1 MALSN
6 GLKTGLSLGANLL
19 SGAVGGISSAIQNK
33 KNRKWQEKM
42 YQMQKQDEIDF
53 WNMQNEYNSPENQR
67 RLLLEAGINPDL
79 QEGSVSFESSGL
91 STPSVGDWQQ
101 QSVGEHFSSMLPNFM
116 EYMLRVQELE
126 SRDLSNDLSILGKM
140 PELREL
146 VTKDIS
152 DRFELSDFDMD
163 ILPSHKV
170 DYTSRYGKR
179 MGNLLNK
186 VASDI
191 SPDDLRS
198 AVYKRKSNIEGN
210 RRSLLD
216 YLSKAGYSKEDD
228 SYLESLRVY
237 NDFCQK
243 HAVSMAKWQ
252 EYQASLNAQNSQFQ
266 NDVNQAIG
274 VEQTAGLNV
283 AEKQSSIAKNNAATS
298 ILNANLQPLE
308 HSNEV
313 RSSYYE
319 DWKKFNQDLINL
331 SESGTAGMLVSTF
344 IRSVLNVPFFFED
357 MSKGISAGTDL
368 MGLIK

>member
-1 MALSN
+1 MALTSN
-6 GLKTGLSLGANLL
+6 QLTGIGLGTNLL

-33 KNRKWQEKM
+33 KNRKWLEKM

-53 WNMQNEYNSPENQR
+53 WNMQNDYNSPANQR
-67 RLLLEAGINPDL
+67 KLLMEAGINPDL
-79 QEGSVSFESSGL
+79 QEGSVGFESSGL
-91 STPSVGDWQQ
+91 STPSVGDWNQQ
-101 QSVGEHFSSMLPNFM
+101 PVGEHFSSMLPNFM

-126 SRDLSNDLSILGKM
+126 SRDLTNDMTILGKM

-152 DRFELSDFDMD
+152 DTLELSDFDLD
-163 ILPSHKV
+163 ILPSHKI

-191 SPDDLRS
+191 NPDDLRS
-198 AVYKRKSNIEGN
+198 AVYKRKSASEGN

-216 YLSKAGYSKEDD
+216 YLSKAGYNKEDD
-228 SYLESLRVY
+228 SYLQSLRVY
-237 NDFCQK
+237 NEFCQE

-252 EYQASLNAQNSQFQ
+252 EYQASLNAQISQFQ

-274 VEQTAGLNV
+274 VDQTAGLQV
-283 AEKQSSIAKNNAATS
+283 AEKQSQISKNKAATG

-308 HSNEV
+308 HSNTI
-313 RSSYYE
+313 RSNYYE